1 MSQDTTVEE
10 FDFTGSMGADVAK
23 ESGKGGDFQR
33 ELEFLS
39 LRADQAS
46 IAQGKDQAIIR
57 VVTEYEMKPHMAQ
70 ATPET
75 RKFSLPWITVAQHY
89 APTKQKPP
97 YAKDGQRWPEKMYA
111 VCRKDKV
118 FAKKFNNQC
127 PICETGNKN
136 PTRTWA
142 LAVER
147 EQVIEDGRVL
157 GIRDKMRE
165 VSVFGPDGQPVVEK
179 VESDGKKVYAKKWV
193 PAYLILN
200 FGWKNFFNALAGQ
213 ASYYK
218 TVMGRDYVVK
228 RTGTDNNDTNYA
240 FIPLDPIMLGPDNPW
255 GVQGGTPY
263 DLSLVIGEENG
274 RPVTL
279 LEKVY
284 PDLPDLRKIVAD
296 RTSEDYYGRWFI
308 PGWLPEGFDPNAQQ
322 NQSGQQGVQ
331 TGYMAGYTPQGGQQ
345 QGQQQGYQP
354 QQPQAPVTP
363 DPQGQPQQTG
373 PNPDALANLKARM
386 TGQPQQPPQEQQN
399 QQAQPAGQPQQ

>member
-1 MSQDTTVEE
+1 MSQDTTMEE
-10 FDFTGSMGADVAK
+10 YDFSGSMGADVAK

-46 IAQGKDQAIIR
+46 INQGKNQAIVR
-57 VVTEYEMKPHMAQ
+57 LCTEYEMKPHMAQ
-70 ATPET
+70 VPPEF
-75 RKFSLPWITVAQHY
+75 RRFALPWITVAQHY

-97 YAKDGQRWPEKMYA
+97 YAKEGQRWPEKMYC

-118 FAKKFNNQC
+118 FAKKFSDQC
-127 PICETGNKN
+127 PVCANGIKSSN
-136 PTRTWA
+136 RTWA

-165 VSVFGPDGQPVVEK
+165 VSIFGSDGQPIVER
-179 VESDGKKVYAKKWV
+179 VEGDKKIYAKKWV

-213 ASYYK
+213 ASYHK
-218 TVMGRDYVVK
+218 TVMGRDYVVS
-228 RTGTDNNDTNYA
+228 RTGTDNNDTTYA
-240 FIPLDPIMLGPDNPW
+240 FIPLDPIVLGPDNPW

-263 DLSLVIGEENG
+263 DLSLVLGEENG

-296 RTSEDYYGRWFI
+296 RTSEEYYGRWFI

-322 NQSGQQGVQ
+322 NSGQQGVQ
-331 TGYMAGYTPQGGQQ
+331 TGYMGGYTPQGGQQ

-354 QQPQAPVTP
+354 QQPQAPATP
-363 DPQGQPQQTG
+363 DPQNQQTG
-373 PNPDALANLKARM
+373 PSADALQNLKNRM
-386 TGQPQQPPQEQQN
+386 MGQPQQPPQEEQQN